1 MARSQRK
8 YDHEYKVQAV
18 KLAKEIGGAKAAK
31 ELGIPEGTIH
41 TWLKAVRTG
50 QLDIGEGAHT
60 PESAMSLAEELTML
74 RKRVKDQ
81 DKEIRRLK
89 EENEFL
95 EEASAFFR
103 SEPSEVSKTER
114 MKFIAIKTDDG
125 TIKGKLAFYC
135 RMLHVSRQGFYKYLS
150 VKDRPWK
157 YQTLADTMLEIHAED
172 VCNDTYGRVRMFQA
186 LTLKR
191 PDGIPI
197 PSERTVY
204 RVMEKIGLSHR
215 PKRNPKGITKAD
227 REARKSDDLL
237 KRNFTSEKPLEKCVT
252 DITEIKAKDG
262 KLYVSAIFDCFD
274 SAVLGLAM
282 ETTMKATLCQHTVEN
297 AFIAYPEIQGA
308 VLHSDRGSQYTS
320 ELYRS
325 TLRKYEIIQSMNSA
339 GGRCHDNARCE
350 SMWARLKTE
359 LLYDRYNSENL
370 TVSELKSLIWRYFI
384 SYWNNRR
391 ICTTNGGLPPMLK
404 RQRYYD
410 SLRIA
415 A

>member
-1 MARSQRK
+1 
-8 YDHEYKVQAV
+8 
-18 KLAKEIGGAKAAK
+18 
-31 ELGIPEGTIH
+31 
-41 TWLKAVRTG
+41 
-50 QLDIGEGAHT
+50 
-60 PESAMSLAEELTML
+60 
-74 RKRVKDQ
+74 
-81 DKEIRRLK
+81 
-89 EENEFL
+89 
-95 EEASAFFR
+95 
-103 SEPSEVSKTER
+103 
-114 MKFIAIKTDDG
+114 MKFISIKTDDG
-125 TIKGKLAFYC
+125 TKGKLAFYC
-135 RMLHVSRQGFYKYLS
+135 RMLHVSRQGFYKHLS

-157 YQTLADTMLEIHAED
+157 YQALADTMLEIHAED
-172 VCNDTYGRVRMFQA
+172 VCNDTYERVRMFQA

-191 PDGIPI
+191 
-197 PSERTVY
+197 
-204 RVMEKIGLSHR
+204 
-215 PKRNPKGITKAD
+215 NPKGVTKAD

-282 ETTMKATLCQHTVEN
+282 EATMKATLCQHTVEN
-297 AFIAYPEIQGA
+297 VFIAYPEIRGA
-308 VLHSDRGSQYTS
+308 GLHSDQGSQYTS

-325 TLRKYEIIQSMNSA
+325 TLRKYEIIQNMNSA

-391 ICTTNGGLPPMLK
+391 ICTTNGGLPSHDQATEIL
-404 RQRYYD
+404 
-410 SLRIA
+410 
-415 A
+415 